1 VDGGG
6 TGASGANAFA
16 GLSTAPPSPGLSL
29 AAAAAGRGAFR
40 ALLRPDLT
48 QGPATLRRMPPPS
61 PYRPAREWPIPPMDK
76 QAGWKDSAFTW
87 EMGHLILQRIA
98 DGESVRAIT
107 AHPDMPAY
115 CTVFRWMQ
123 VVPEFG
129 EAVAQVRGHL
139 AQQRQALTDAWRR
152 ARGRRR
158 NGGGRGEQASAQA
171 LGRFLDAVR
180 DGASVSAAVAEPG
193 APSFKVVYSRVRKC
207 PVFREAFVDACE
219 WRDFKLETE
228 RYEVIATVAATG
240 FPAADAAL
248 RAIDGRRGRLRPKV
262 YRRLPPG
269 PSRTVD
275 ML

>member
-1 VDGGG
+1 
-6 TGASGANAFA
+6 
-16 GLSTAPPSPGLSL
+16 
-29 AAAAAGRGAFR
+29 
-40 ALLRPDLT
+40 
-48 QGPATLRRMPPPS
+48 MPPPS

-87 EMGHLILQRIA
+87 EMGELILQRIA
-98 DGESVRAIT
+98 EGESVRAIT

-129 EAVAQVRGHL
+129 EAVAEVRGQL
-139 AQQRQALTDAWRR
+139 AQQRQALADAWRH

-158 NGGGRGEQASAQA
+158 NGAGRREQVSAQA
-171 LGRFLDAVR
+171 LGRLLDAVR

-193 APSFKVVYSRVRKC
+193 APSFKALYSRVRKC
-207 PVFREAFVDACE
+207 PAFRAAFVDACE
-219 WRDFKLETE
+219 WRDIELE
-228 RYEVIATVAATG
+228 VAREEALDGVFVTG
-240 FPAADAAL
+240 IPAANAAL
-248 RAIDGRRGRLRPKV
+248 RAIDGRRGRLRPKL

-269 PSRTVD
+269 PSRTGD